1 MSVRDIY
8 ENLKAAIGRAEA
20 EKQYD
25 IPIVLAESLGFVKRE
40 TPQPVLAFE
49 YMYCADDG
57 SIRFVYR
64 SWDPSGPFQ
73 NLPDINRYFL
83 SLYEPVDRFTLDY
96 PD

>member
-8 ENLKAAIGRAEA
+8 ENLKAAIGRAKA

-64 SWDPSGPFQ
+64 SWGSIGTISESSRHQ
-73 NLPDINRYFL
+73 
-83 SLYEPVDRFTLDY
+83 SLFFDSIRAG
-96 PD
+96 